1 MQSGM
6 IIKKMA
12 AGNFG
17 INEVIAA
24 IVILIF
30 LYNIRQGYK
39 KGFLKQA
46 AIYINTVIALVLAP
60 IAMPVFI
67 TGLNAFGIT
76 HELEKMIQGYIDMYT
91 YSHSM
96 AGVRLAEINASN
108 AALISQDEI
117 TKYIVAQNG
126 GIIARNIVRT
136 LSYAMGY
143 SAIRFLMNFLTVS
156 TKIITAFPVIHEC
169 DKALGAVAAGI
180 LTLLVLWLIL
190 AGISVLSFI
199 PPVAYVH
206 AMLSNIPI
214 LAQIKLLNPLQLLMS
229 GLEHISHH

>member
-1 MQSGM
+1 M
-6 IIKKMA
+6 
-12 AGNFG
+12 
-17 INEVIAA
+17 IAA

-46 AIYINTVIALVLAP
+46 AFYINTVIALVLAP

-169 DKALGAVAAGI
+169 DKALGAVAAG
-180 LTLLVLWLIL
+180 LVLWLIL

-199 PPVAYVH
+199 PPVAYVD